1 MSSDGGHARLSS
13 DSKYS
18 FDIVFIKRFLRLF
31 RLMFPRWLSVTS
43 LLSFFLLLLSLLE
56 QVIIFNIGVL
66 PSKYYEILGEKDV
79 DRFRS
84 NTIMAVLLILVEAF
98 MKSTILYVSS
108 VLYVTWRST
117 LTVALHRRYF
127 YDIIYYRL
135 NVLDKAIDNPDQRI
149 TQDVDKLCNS
159 FSLII
164 APLIISPFT
173 IGFYVNQAVKGTGYI
188 GPVSVVVFFIL
199 ATIINKFLMSPV
211 VRSVFQQK
219 RREGDFRFKHM
230 QIRVNAESAAFYRSG
245 VTEEKKANQ
254 KLHDLIKVQ
263 HKLIRR
269 QYALNFSIKA
279 ADYLGSILS
288 YIAIAVPI
296 FAGSYDSLSAAEL
309 SALISKNAFVT
320 IYLISCF
327 TKLIDLSAKV
337 TDMAGNAHRVGELFE
352 VLGRL
357 KDAQSEDYS
366 FLEETM
372 PSSDLVPLSDVN
384 LDTDREF
391 LEDAADTVSQTNT
404 ALRLQDVTYGPP
416 KSSQILCRNLNFQLE
431 SGINILV
438 TGDSGCGKSSLLR
451 VINGLWSS
459 ITGHVAKGSKAVF
472 YLPQRPYFTD
482 GTLREQI
489 IYPLRSDECVQY
501 DDKMY
506 QYLDLVGLKYLI
518 DRIGGLDVAVDWN
531 WYDELSPG
539 EMQRLAFVRL
549 YYHQPPFAAL
559 DESTSQIGVNLEEH
573 LYRQCAELNITV
585 MSVGHRESVRR
596 FHDMELHLDGQGGW
610 TMTPIRQDVINA

>member
-1 MSSDGGHARLSS
+1 MANPGGHAHTSS
-13 DSKYS
+13 ESKYS
-18 FDIVFIKRFLRLF
+18 FDIVFLKRFLRLF

-56 QVIIFNIGVL
+56 QVIIYNIGL
-66 PSKYYEILGEKDV
+66 IPSKYYVVLGDKDM
-79 DRFRS
+79 DGFRS
-84 NTIMAVLLILVEAF
+84 KTMTAVLLILAEAF
-98 MKSTILYVSS
+98 MKSTILFVSS
-108 VLYVTWRST
+108 VLYVTWRSL

-127 YDIIYYRL
+127 YDVIYYRL
-135 NVLDKAIDNPDQRI
+135 NVLDKAVDNPDQRI

-173 IGFYVNQAVKGTGYI
+173 IGYYVKQAADGTGYL

-211 VRSVFQQK
+211 VRFVFQQE

-245 VTEEKKANQ
+245 AIEEKKTNQ

-296 FAGSYDSLSAAEL
+296 FAGNYDSLSAAEL

-327 TKLIDLSAKV
+327 TKLIDLSSQV
-337 TDMAGNAHRVGELFE
+337 TNMAGNAHRVGELFE

-366 FLEETM
+366 FLDETT
-372 PSSDLVPLSDVN
+372 PRDFRDDS
-384 LDTDREF
+384 
-391 LEDAADTVSQTNT
+391 ADTASQTNM
-404 ALRLQDVTYGPP
+404 ALKLQDVTYGPP
-416 KSSQILCRNLNFQLE
+416 KSARILCRNLNFQLE

-459 ITGHVAKGSKAVF
+459 ITGHVSKGPKAVF

-489 IYPLRSDECVQY
+489 IYPLRTEESVQY

-506 QYLDLVGLKYLI
+506 QYLDVVGLRCLV

-549 YYHQPPFAAL
+549 FYHQPPFAAL
-559 DESTSQIGVNLEEH
+559 DESTSQIGVNLEEQ
-573 LYRQCAELNITV
+573 LYRQCSELNITV
-585 MSVGHRESVRR
+585 MSVGHRDSVRK
-596 FHDMELHLDGQGGW
+596 FHDMELHLDGQGSW
-610 TMTPIRQDVINA
+610 TMTPIGHDVINS

>member
-1 MSSDGGHARLSS
+1 MSTQGGHAHTTSES
-13 DSKYS
+13 TYS
-18 FDIVFIKRFLRLF
+18 FDIVFLKRFLRLF
-31 RLMFPRWLSVTS
+31 CLMFPRWLSVTS
-43 LLSFFLLLLSLLE
+43 LLSLFLLLLSLLE
-56 QVIIFNIGVL
+56 QVIIYNIGL
-66 PSKYYEILGEKDV
+66 IPSKYYVVLGDKDV
-79 DRFRS
+79 DGFRS
-84 NTIMAVLLILVEAF
+84 NTVTAVLLILAEAF

-108 VLYVTWRST
+108 VLYVTWRSL
-117 LTVALHRRYF
+117 LTVALHRHYF
-127 YDIIYYRL
+127 CDIIYYRL
-135 NVLDKAIDNPDQRI
+135 NVLDKAVDNPDQRI

-173 IGFYVNQAVKGTGYI
+173 IGYYVKQAADGTGYL
-188 GPVSVVVFFIL
+188 GPVSVGLFFIL
-199 ATIINKFLMSPV
+199 ATVINKFLMSPV
-211 VRSVFQQK
+211 VRFVFQQDK
-219 RREGDFRFKHM
+219 KEGDFRFKHM

-245 VTEEKKANQ
+245 VIEEKKTNQ
-254 KLHDLIKVQ
+254 KLHCLIKVQ

-296 FAGSYDSLSAAEL
+296 FAESYDSLSAAER

-327 TKLIDLSAKV
+327 TKLIDLSSQV
-337 TDMAGNAHRVGELFE
+337 TNMAGNAHRVGELFE

-366 FLEETM
+366 FLDETT
-372 PSSDLVPLSDVN
+372 PRDFQDDSEN
-384 LDTDREF
+384 T
-391 LEDAADTVSQTNT
+391 ASQTNT

-416 KSSQILCRNLNFQLE
+416 KSAQILCRNLNFQLE

-438 TGDSGCGKSSLLR
+438 TGDSGCGKSSLFR

-459 ITGHVAKGSKAVF
+459 ITGHVTKGSKAVF

-489 IYPLRSDECVQY
+489 IYPLRTDESVQC

-506 QYLDLVGLKYLI
+506 QYLDVVGLRCLV
-518 DRIGGLDVAVDWN
+518 DRIGGLDAAVDWN

-549 YYHQPPFAAL
+549 FYHQPPFAAL
-559 DESTSQIGVNLEEH
+559 DESTSQIGVDLEEQ
-573 LYRQCAELNITV
+573 LYQLCSELNITV
-585 MSVGHRESVRR
+585 MSVGHRDSVRK
-596 FHDMELHLDGQGGW
+596 FHDMELHLDGRGGW
-610 TMTPIRQDVINA
+610 IMTPIKNDAINS

>member
-1 MSSDGGHARLSS
+1 MSSEGGHARLSS

-56 QVIIFNIGVL
+56 QVIIFNIGLL
-66 PSKYYEILGEKDV
+66 PSEYYKVLGNKDV
-79 DRFRS
+79 DGFRS
-84 NTIMAVLLILVEAF
+84 NTIKAVLLILVEAF

-108 VLYVTWRST
+108 VLYVTWRSM

-149 TQDVDKLCNS
+149 TQDVDKLCNF

-173 IGFYVNQAVKGTGYI
+173 IGYYVYQASVRTGYI

-211 VRSVFQQK
+211 VRSVFHQK

-288 YIAIAVPI
+288 YIAIAVPV
-296 FAGSYDSLSAAEL
+296 FAGSYDSLSAEQL
-309 SALISKNAFVT
+309 SALISQNAFVT

-327 TKLIDLSAKV
+327 TKLIDLSSQV
-337 TDMAGNAHRVGELFE
+337 TNMAGNAHRVGELFE

-372 PSSDLVPLSDVN
+372 P
-384 LDTDREF
+384 REF
-391 LEDAADTVSQTNT
+391 LEGAADTVSQTNM

-459 ITGHVAKGSKAVF
+459 ITGHVARGSKAVF

-489 IYPLRSDECVQY
+489 IYPLRSDECVQH

-559 DESTSQIGVNLEEH
+559 DESTSQIGVNIEEQ